1 MAARDIVAASGPRK
15 LLAIDGGGIRG
26 VLSVEVLMEIEKVAR
41 RAYGKSDLVLSDCFD
56 YFAGTST
63 GAIIATA
70 LAIGM
75 PVDEIRSLY
84 EESGPLMFS
93 PARIRDRLRFQY
105 DDEPL
110 AAILKRRLGAE
121 TTLGSDNVRTLLLLM
136 LRDATTDSPWPVS
149 NNPAARFNDPSVPSC
164 NLRFPLWQ
172 LVRASTA
179 APLFFPPEQI
189 TVDGHDH
196 VFVDGSLTP
205 YANPAFQ
212 LFLMATVDAYRLSW
226 PCGEDEMLL
235 VSVGTGMPSRAE
247 PDLVPEHMTL
257 LYHATSVPQAMLA
270 ATIVQQ
276 DMLCRV
282 FGRCKAGYPIDA
294 EIDDLARGRGP
305 VEPKLFT
312 YLRYDIE
319 MSREILDSFGLHH
332 VRDLERLRH
341 PNAVHAIADLQ
352 AIGKALA
359 STVVPEHFAGF
370 FPDCTRVAST
380 CIP

>member
-1 MAARDIVAASGPRK
+1 MSVRDIIARGGKRK

-26 VLSVEVLMEIEKVAR
+26 VLSIEVLSQIEHLAR
-41 RAYGKSDLVLSDCFD
+41 YAYGDRDLVLADCFD

-70 LAIGM
+70 LAVGM
-75 PVDEIRSLY
+75 PVDEIRTLY
-84 EESGPLMFS
+84 VDAGPLMFS
-93 PARIRDRLRFQY
+93 PARLRERLRFHY

-110 AAILKRRLGAE
+110 ATMLKDRLGAD
-121 TTLGSDNVRTLLLLM
+121 TTLGSDSVRTLLLLV

-149 NNPAARFNDPSVPSC
+149 NNPDALFNDPALPSC

-179 APLFFPPEQI
+179 APLFFPPEVI
-189 TVDGHDH
+189 TIGGREH

-212 LFLMATVDAYRLSW
+212 LFLMATVDSYRLGW
-226 PCGEDEMLL
+226 PCGEDKLLL
-235 VSVGTGMPSRAE
+235 VSVGTGMPSRA
-247 PDLVPEHMTL
+247 VPGLAPEKMTL
-257 LYHATSVPQAMLA
+257 LFQATTVPQAMLSA
-270 ATIVQQ
+270 GIVAQ

-282 FGRCKAGYPIDA
+282 FGRCRTGA
-294 EIDDLARGRGP
+294 EIDTEVGDLADSKGP

-319 MSREILDSFGLHH
+319 LARASLDRAGLQK
-332 VRDLERLRH
+332 VTDLARLRH
-341 PNAVHAIADLQ
+341 PDAVRAIADLQ
-352 AIGKALA
+352 AIGRALGG
-359 STVVPEHFAGF
+359 SVVPEHFAGF
-370 FPDCTRVAST
+370 YPG
-380 CIP
+380 